1 MTDRPMVVAQKQPTP
16 APVPVAPKPV
26 PPAPAV
32 AAPPPPPPV
41 VQTAPSVGA
50 TRTIGDLPFNS
61 VDIGVIS
68 GITVLVALV
77 ALIPKGLINRHLVSR
92 RATPGAAG
100 AAAWAA
106 WFFVVVTIAL
116 CLVGTLGHLWTVIL
130 FWGPTAALSVFLL
143 ILTVVLFSRALN
155 THR

>member
-1 MTDRPMVVAQKQPTP
+1 MTDRPVVMAQKQSTP
-16 APVPVAPKPV
+16 VPVPVAPKPV
-26 PPAPAV
+26 TPAPVVTAPPAPAP
-32 AAPPPPPPV
+32 AA
-41 VQTAPSVGA
+41 TTTPSVGTA
-50 TRTIGDLPFNS
+50 RTIGDLPFNS

-77 ALIPKGLINRHLVSR
+77 ALIPKGLITRHLVSR

-100 AAAWAA
+100 AAAWSA
-106 WFFVVVTIAL
+106 WFLIVVTAAF
-116 CLVGTLGHLWTVIL
+116 CLIGTLGHLWTVLL
-130 FWGPTAALSVFLL
+130 FYGPIAALSVFLL